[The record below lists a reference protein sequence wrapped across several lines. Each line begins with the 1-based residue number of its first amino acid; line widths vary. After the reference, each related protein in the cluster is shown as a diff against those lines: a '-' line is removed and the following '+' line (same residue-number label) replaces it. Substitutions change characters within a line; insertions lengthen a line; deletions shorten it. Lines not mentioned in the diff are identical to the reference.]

1 MSQQQFEEMG
11 RGYQPQANYPPYPD
25 PGQGM
30 QSSDQVGV
38 MSGLKIGRS
47 YNRTTPT
54 IGQRLAL
61 AIVSICMLGPIMLFA
76 ALIYPLRYNSDLNL
90 LSIVIALGMV
100 CASLLGINLLFYK
113 AGSGVASPGQRLALA
128 IVSICALALSILM
141 VGVGSLGLII
151 IGILCITIITINLL
165 FSTMHH

>member
-30 QSSDQVGV
+30 QSSDQVGI

-47 YNRTTPT
+47 YHQTTPS

-76 ALIYPLRYNSDLNL
+76 ALVYPYHSDVNL
-90 LSIVIALGMV
+90 LSVVIALGMV
-100 CASLLGINLLFYK
+100 CASLIGINILFYK
-113 AGSGVASPGQRLALA
+113 AGSGVVSPGQRLALA

-141 VGVGSLGLII
+141 VAVGSFGLII